1 MDFKK
6 FKANRGK
13 LKKTVEKLKDQ
24 KPDYIDDRFW
34 KPTVDKAGNS
44 EAIIRFLPQKDLEVA
59 PIIMYFGHGFK
70 HKGKWFFEN
79 CPSTIQKDCPSCEY
93 AQPLWE
99 KFNESNKDS
108 DKAKASKFSRGRNYV
123 ANILVLKDPAKPENE
138 GKVFLYRFGTKINSK
153 ILGKI
158 APESELEEAVLVYD
172 LWEGQNF
179 LVKVKKVGG
188 YQNYDDSKFYD
199 KICAVGKND
208 GAIEKIYDQIRPLLE
223 FTDPKAFKPYE
234 DLKKKF
240 LRILSGDAM
249 PSADDEDKD
258 KEKVKEP
265 EKTDDDFEFGT
276 DDKNSEEPKD
286 KSADEDKPQD
296 DEKKSEPES
305 EDKPQDEEKKSD
317 DDDFNFDDADD
328 DFNFDDDFEIE

>member
-1 MDFKK
+1 LDFKK

-13 LKKTVEKLKDQ
+13 LKKTVDKLKAE

-44 EAIIRFLPQKDLEVA
+44 EAIIRFLPQKDLELA
-59 PIIMYFGHGFK
+59 PIIMYFSHGFK

-79 CPSTIQKDCPSCEY
+79 CPSTISKDCPACEH

-99 KFNESNKDS
+99 KYNDSNKDT
-108 DKAKASKFSRGRNYV
+108 DKAAASKFSRGRTYV
-123 ANILVLKDPAKPENE
+123 ANILVIKDPAKPDNE

-172 LWEGQNF
+172 MWEGQNF

-208 GAIEKIYDQIRPLLE
+208 NVIEKVYDEIRTLTE
-223 FTDPKAFKPYE
+223 FTDAKAFKSYE

-240 LRILSGDAM
+240 LRIMSGDAI
-249 PSADDEDKD
+249 PSAEDNVKDED
-258 KEKVKEP
+258 KEKVQEP
-265 EKTDDDFEFGT
+265 KKSDDDFEFGA
-276 DDKNSEEPKD
+276 DNDKATEKETP
-286 KSADEDKPQD
+286 EKPAD
-296 DEKKSEPES
+296 DEKKPEPEAKD
-305 EDKPQDEEKKSD
+305 DKDAREEKKA
-317 DDDFNFDDADD
+317 DDDFSFEDGDD
-328 DFNFDDDFEIE
+328 DFNFDDDFEFED